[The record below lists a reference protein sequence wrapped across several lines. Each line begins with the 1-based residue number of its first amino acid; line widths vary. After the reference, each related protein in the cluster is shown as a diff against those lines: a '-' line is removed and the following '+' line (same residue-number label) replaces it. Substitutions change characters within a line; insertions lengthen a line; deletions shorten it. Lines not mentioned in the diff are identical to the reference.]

1 MTSESGACLIVL
13 LVIYRCLQICDVL
26 EIFMFTG
33 GRSGTNVAFL
43 DYITT
48 LCIVLQVHKDLSVC
62 MCVLSSFLLSS
73 YFLSGFLLCLC
84 ITLV

>member
-1 MTSESGACLIVL
+1 
-13 LVIYRCLQICDVL
+13 
-26 EIFMFTG
+26 MFTG